1 MDQIDFNIK
10 VDNLTLA
17 LMLICKAKDEKQRLE
32 DYIRD
37 IKTAEEKD
45 ELCPNWGCKEVW
57 KVMDDYT
64 PLPTKTHIK
73 NLCKEARKLL
83 ALTYKD
89 LEKEI

>member
-1 MDQIDFNIK
+1 MAQIDFNIK

-17 LMLICKAKDEKQRLE
+17 LMLIGKAKEEKQRLE
-32 DYIRD
+32 GYNRD
-37 IKTAEEKD
+37 IKTAEKKD
-45 ELCPNWGCKEVW
+45 ELHPNWGYKEVW

-64 PLPTKTHIK
+64 PLPTKSHIK

-83 ALTYKD
+83 ALTYND